1 MKRVSFIFIGI
12 SLLLTGCFGSSTDTK
27 ATEKTLEGFH
37 SYATEEIKLQIP
49 DDWEVLTPE
58 NTLVAFRSNIRNP
71 MYTVNVV
78 IIKNELAAEIGT
90 LDYAKILYEK
100 VKGELTGFH
109 EILAEEIKTHVK
121 GSETDTL
128 FTVFEGRESPDA
140 DLKHFMQVSAVSG
153 KKAYIATGS
162 MLAADGEGVSKMI
175 ETMVRSFEVK

>member
-1 MKRVSFIFIGI
+1 MKRASFAIIGI

-37 SYATEEIKLQIP
+37 SYSTEEIKLQIP
-49 DDWEVLTPE
+49 NDWEVLTPK

-71 MYTVNVV
+71 MYTANVA
-78 IIKNELAAEIGT
+78 IIRNELPAEAST

-100 VKGELTGFH
+100 VKSELTEFH
-109 EILAEEIKTHVK
+109 EILAEQIKTHVK

-140 DLKHFMQVSAVSG
+140 DLKRFMQVSAVSG

-162 MLAADGEGVSKMI
+162 MLASEDEGVSKML